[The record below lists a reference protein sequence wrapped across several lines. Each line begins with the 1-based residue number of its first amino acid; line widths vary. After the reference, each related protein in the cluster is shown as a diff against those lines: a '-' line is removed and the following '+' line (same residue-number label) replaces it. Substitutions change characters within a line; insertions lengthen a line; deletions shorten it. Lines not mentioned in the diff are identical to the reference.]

1 MQSGA
6 ANEISPEY
14 PNRQKLIFT
23 LMPPATN
30 HVCLGG
36 TFVGGERDLPC
47 IRNATFVTHKP
58 IAILTTTLFLF
69 QIAKDLEKRKKKTV
83 SALRRP
89 ERVTGGPYKFK
100 CNPDLRIAAY

>member
-69 QIAKDLEKRKKKTV
+69 QMAALAPGV
-83 SALRRP
+83 SFIEDGHDP
-89 ERVTGGPYKFK
+89 EM
-100 CNPDLRIAAY
+100 